1 MFEGRR
7 VAAII
12 AAGGKGTRM
21 GSDLPKQ
28 YMKIGGQPVLIKAM
42 KTFENMEA
50 IDHIFVVAGEDYV
63 QLCEDLI
70 GAYELD
76 KVESVVAGGEERQ
89 DSVYNALQEMN
100 RRKPGVEY
108 VLIHDAA
115 RPFVSEEVVESV
127 LRETA
132 RKGAAVACVAMKN
145 SVRKL
150 GEESSE
156 SVDRRDY
163 VSVQTPQGFRK
174 SLLIEAYEKAYD
186 DSFYGTDDAAI
197 VEHAGGKIAIV
208 DGEYQNIKITTREDL
223 PMENRIG
230 TGFDVHRLVEGRK
243 LILGGVEIPW
253 EKGLDGH
260 SDADVLVHALMDA
273 LLGAAGMGDI
283 GLHFPDTDPAYEGIS
298 SMLLLKEVHQKLEDA
313 FYRIGNVDMTVIAQR
328 PKLRPYIE
336 EMRDMVAEC
345 LDIDRSRVSI
355 KATTTESL
363 GFTGREEGIACQAAA
378 SIYR

>member
-70 GAYELD
+70 GAYGLD

-273 LLGAAGMGDI
+273 LLGAAGMGDG

-313 FYRIGNVDMTVIAQR
+313 FYRIGNVDVTVIAQR

>member
-12 AAGGKGTRM
+12 AAGGRGSRM

-28 YMKIGGQPVLIKAM
+28 FLKIGGQPVLIRAM
-42 KTFENMEA
+42 RIFENMDA

-63 QLCEDLI
+63 QMCEELI
-70 GAYELD
+70 RDYGLA
-76 KVESVVAGGEERQ
+76 KVESVVAGGRQRQ

-100 RRKPGVEY
+100 QKKPGVEY
-108 VLIHDAA
+108 VLIHDGA
-115 RPFVSEEVVESV
+115 RPFISEEVVRNV

-132 RKGAAVACVAMKN
+132 KTGAAIACVAMKN

-150 GEESSE
+150 GGESSE
-156 SVDRRDY
+156 SVDRKDY

-174 SLLIEAYEKAYD
+174 SLLIDAYEKAYD
-186 DSFYGTDDAAI
+186 DSFCGTDDAAI
-197 VEHAGGKIAIV
+197 VEHAGGQIAIV

-230 TGFDVHRLVEGRK
+230 TGFDVHRLAEGRK
-243 LILGGVEIPW
+243 LILGGVEIPF
-253 EKGLDGH
+253 EKGLEGH

-298 SMLLLKEVHQKLEDA
+298 SMLLLADVRRKLEDA
-313 FYRIGNVDMTVIAQR
+313 FYRIGNVDVTVIAQR
-328 PKLRPYIE
+328 PKLRPWTEAI
-336 EMRDMVAEC
+336 RDAVAEC

-355 KATTTESL
+355 KATTTEKL
-363 GFTGREEGIACQAAA
+363 GFTGREKGIACQAAA